1 MKLKSLIITS
11 IASGGLLYY
20 THHEKRNI
28 LKASASDLKLEKVYI
43 IFRHGARTYA
53 RGAKKFDEIIGTSYW
68 DAGHLM
74 KTLPHVDIDYTVKYE
89 NGNEVI
95 ESTAEN
101 YYKKNGTL
109 EGGCLT
115 GQLTTVGQQNAYE
128 LGEWIGKTYIQQH
141 QLLSP
146 IFNQDELYITTSNI
160 SRTIFSAKCLLAGMY
175 GKDNIKET
183 PLMTTRKSHEEYIYP
198 NWFCISLK
206 DWSQHVIANSM
217 HIFTHQKPLANELQ
231 NKMNLDTKKRFNFH
245 GLNDFIA
252 CRKAHGMS
260 IPEYLIQHEKTIHTY
275 ASQVES
281 HSLQGHDR
289 VTGLRRSI
297 GKFVEELCKSMEERS
312 CKKMYL
318 YSAHDT
324 TLMALLMVL
333 DQWNNQ
339 WPLFSASICFEV
351 YSDTDNNKYVRVLY
365 NGEALILDNDA
376 KNQYLP
382 LYTFLTQMNKF
393 RVVDW
398 SGECTGTSDGK
409 TNFNEI

>member
-1 MKLKSLIITS
+1 MK
-11 IASGGLLYY
+11 
-20 THHEKRNI
+20 
-28 LKASASDLKLEKVYI
+28 
-43 IFRHGARTYA
+43 
-53 RGAKKFDEIIGTSYW
+53 
-68 DAGHLM
+68 
-74 KTLPHVDIDYTVKYE
+74 
-89 NGNEVI
+89 
-95 ESTAEN
+95 
-101 YYKKNGTL
+101 
-109 EGGCLT
+109 
-115 GQLTTVGQQNAYE
+115 
-128 LGEWIGKTYIQQH
+128 
-141 QLLSP
+141 
-146 IFNQDELYITTSNI
+146 
-160 SRTIFSAKCLLAGMY
+160 
-175 GKDNIKET
+175 
-183 PLMTTRKSHEEYIYP
+183 
-198 NWFCISLK
+198 
-206 DWSQHVIANSM
+206 
-217 HIFTHQKPLANELQ
+217 
-231 NKMNLDTKKRFNFH
+231 
-245 GLNDFIA
+245 
-252 CRKAHGMS
+252 
-260 IPEYLIQHEKTIHTY
+260 KTIHTY

-297 GKFVEELCKSMEERS
+297 GKFVEELCKSMKERS